1 MDLKRLRFG
10 VRGKRRL
17 LPTSTGN
24 GAGRIEK
31 EANFYLVAPSLLK
44 LDKVGSGGRAAGR
57 IEEEE
62 RPNFYCHPHPFP
74 VLVGNSRVYSRCGF

>member
-1 MDLKRLRFG
+1 M
-10 VRGKRRL
+10 RGKRRL
-17 LPTSTGN
+17 LPTNTGN

-62 RPNFYCHPHPFP
+62 EKPNFYCLPHPFP
-74 VLVGNSRVYSRCGF
+74 VLVGNTNSRVYSRCGF